1 MWKEPASILTS
12 RLKTL
17 YAREST
23 LGITLL
29 IVVAVAMAW
38 ANSPWWE
45 SYQELWEM
53 ELSIG
58 FGDTVLS
65 EPLLR
70 WINDGLMA
78 YFFFLIGLEIKGE
91 VIGGS
96 MRGQRRSSLCLLAA
110 ITGMIVPAAIYLAVN
125 WRGEGMSGWGIPMVT
140 DIAFAVG
147 LLTLAGSRIQES
159 SGILLKA
166 IATIDDIGAILI
178 IAFFLSADIEAGRLA
193 VAGGYLAVMV
203 AGNLLGIRSFW
214 FYLIVGGLGL
224 WVALLLSGIHAT
236 LAGFLTALTIPAGTR
251 LTDQAYRENMRGYIR
266 AFGKT
271 HSAAGPMLSKEQ
283 AKLIQEVIYDS
294 KKALP
299 PLQRVE
305 ENIRPF
311 VHYGVLP
318 LFALANAGVR
328 LEGNFWEM
336 LTHPVSVGVVLG
348 LFLGKFGGIYLFCRA
363 LRASGLGTLPQGTSM
378 KEIGGVGLMAGI
390 GFTMSIF
397 IAELALEDPYLIRV
411 AKIGVLV
418 GSALSAIFG
427 ILWLRRIGSTEN
439 AAGDP
444 HGSSAEGN

>member
-1 MWKEPASILTS
+1 
-12 RLKTL
+12 L
-17 YAREST
+17 YARQST

-29 IVVAVAMAW
+29 IVVVLAMAW

-45 SYQELWEM
+45 SYYSLWET
-53 ELSIG
+53 EISFG
-58 FGDTVLS
+58 FGNMTIS

-78 YFFFLIGLEIKGE
+78 YFFFLIGLEIKRE

-96 MRGQRRSSLCLLAA
+96 VQGQQRSALCLVAALA
-110 ITGMIVPAAIYLAVN
+110 GMLVPAAIYLAIN
-125 WRGEGMSGWGIPMVT
+125 WGGEGMSGWGIPMVT

-147 LLTLAGSRIQES
+147 LLTLAGSQIQES

-193 VAGGYLAVMV
+193 VAGGYLAIMV

-236 LAGFLTALTIPAGTR
+236 LAGFLTALTIPANTQ
-251 LTDQAYRENMRGYIR
+251 LTDRAYRENMRGYIR

-271 HSAAGPMLSKEQ
+271 HSATGPMLSKEQ
-283 AKLIQEVIYDS
+283 ANLIQEIIYDS

-299 PLQRVE
+299 PLVRVE

-336 LTHPVSVGVVLG
+336 FTHPVSLGVIAG
-348 LFLGKFGGIYLFCRA
+348 LFLGKVGGIFLFCRV
-363 LRASGLGTLPQGTSM
+363 LRATGLGKLPPGTTM

-397 IAELALEDPYLIRV
+397 IAELALEDPYLIGV

-427 ILWLRRIGSTEN
+427 ILWFRSIGRPAN
-439 AAGDP
+439 P
-444 HGSSAEGN
+444 AEEATGTTNQKK